1 MVGKTRASM
10 GKRIVPQGTW
20 IVGVCRTKETTSL
33 GGIVLPAVADHQ
45 DEVTVMAV
53 GPDVKRAKVG
63 DVLIFEQG
71 RTTRKGGQEVWL
83 IEDEH
88 VIASLV
94 DE

>member
-1 MVGKTRASM
+1 M
-10 GKRIVPQGTW
+10 GKRIEPKGDW

-45 DEVTVMAV
+45 DEVVVLAV

-88 VIASLV
+88 VIAALV

>member
-1 MVGKTRASM
+1 M

-20 IVGVCRTKETTSL
+20 IVGVSRTKETTSL

-45 DEVTVMAV
+45 DEVVVEAV
-53 GPDVKRAKVG
+53 GPEVKRAKAG
-63 DVLIFEQG
+63 DVIIFEQG
-71 RTTRKGGQEVWL
+71 RTTRKGGKEVWL